1 MTIYGDE
8 SGSITKYLNHDQ
20 PYFVVALVKV
30 NDVKRMRSAFRKFV
44 SSNLDELKWQDH
56 NANKMFKDGEFLELK
71 GSQMNKKIES
81 MFIEFFAENSDIEV
95 FYILVDN
102 RNLNDDFLDNPSQ
115 AFNYVMCLNFK
126 ELFSKGLIP
135 PEECF
140 LNLDE
145 RNEKARNVY
154 FLENYLNTELPLEG
168 YTDEHFHVQY
178 FDSKDNVGVQIADV
192 FSNILYSCLMDDRT
206 DYTLDL
212 MKEKGILKNI
222 FRFPIS

>member
-30 NDVKRMRSAFRKFV
+30 NDVKRMRGAFRKFV

-56 NANKMFKDGEFLELK
+56 GAHKMFKDGRFLELK
-71 GSQMNKKIES
+71 GSQMNKKIEYK
-81 MFIEFFAENSDIEV
+81 FIDFLADCSDIEV

-102 RNLNDDFLDNPSQ
+102 RDLNEDFLDNPSQ
-115 AFNYVMCLNFK
+115 TFNYVICLNFK

-154 FLENYLNTELPLEG
+154 FLENYLNTELPLED

-192 FSNILYSCLMDDRT
+192 FSNILYSCLMDDKI
-206 DYTLDL
+206 DYTLEL

-222 FRFPIS
+222 FRFPQ